1 MVPMCRKIFWK
12 LSSTKLFN
20 MESNAKR
27 KSVPNKPTALLL
39 IGLLLLF
46 VSITGKKI
54 KMKNIFLLYFSL
66 LFVSKVISCF

>member
-1 MVPMCRKIFWK
+1 MVPMWRKIVWK

-27 KSVPNKPTALLL
+27 KSVPNKPLLLL

-46 VSITGKKI
+46 VSITGKI
-54 KMKNIFLLYFSL
+54 K
-66 LFVSKVISCF
+66 

>member
-1 MVPMCRKIFWK
+1 MVPMWRKIFWK

-27 KSVPNKPTALLL
+27 KSVPNKPIALLL

-46 VSITGKKI
+46 VSITGKK
-54 KMKNIFLLYFSL
+54 
-66 LFVSKVISCF
+66 